1 MEFAPQEDEVD
12 NFIGPWGTLNFHQ
25 PPGVGLSQ
33 MGGLKFLT
41 LLRGGDNRVLS
52 IGWNGGVSTPQA
64 KNSLIPSPPGK
75 TPPVDSPLTKGS
87 FRLH

>member
-41 LLRGGDNRVLS
+41 LLGGTTGFSLL
-52 IGWNGGVSTPQA
+52 GGMGESLPHWPKTHSSLPHLEKPPQ
-64 KNSLIPSPPGK
+64 
-75 TPPVDSPLTKGS
+75 
-87 FRLH
+87 

>member
-1 MEFAPQEDEVD
+1 MEFAPQEDGAD

-41 LLRGGDNRVLS
+41 FLGGDNRIFS
-52 IGWNGGVSTPQA
+52 TGWNGGVSTPLA

-75 TPPVDSPLTKGS
+75 ALPVDSPLTKGS
-87 FRLH
+87 FHLH